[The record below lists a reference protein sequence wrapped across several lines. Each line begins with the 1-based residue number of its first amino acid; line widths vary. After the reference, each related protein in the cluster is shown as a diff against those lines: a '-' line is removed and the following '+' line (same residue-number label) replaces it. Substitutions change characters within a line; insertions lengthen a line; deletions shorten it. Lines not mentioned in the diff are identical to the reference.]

1 MSKVAVIKSGGK
13 QYLVEEGDKV
23 KLEKNRKKKGSITFS
38 QILLYSDKKDTLIKP
53 KSLNNVKVKGEVIS
67 FGKGKKIEVVK
78 QKPKKRYYKKQGHR
92 QSYMEVEI
100 KKITNG

>member
-23 KLEKNRKKKGSITFS
+23 KLEKTRDKKGSITFS
-38 QILLYSDKKDTLIKP
+38 DVLLYTDDKTTLIKS
-53 KSLNNVKVKGEVIS
+53 KKLKDVKVKGKILE
-67 FGKGKKIEVVK
+67 FGKREKIEVVK

-92 QSYMEVEI
+92 QPFMKVEI
-100 KKITNG
+100 KKITSK